1 MIFIKNKYT
10 RIYYSIVDNA
20 QQQTRKKL
28 KRDHPDY
35 IYYDKHH
42 IIPKSLGGNNE
53 KLNLVLLTGQE
64 HFICH
69 WLLTKMTANNHKH
82 KMIYALSMMRCN
94 NRLQGR
100 YSTGITSRVYASLK
114 GKRIVSEETRAKM
127 LISNKG
133 RNIGRIMSDEEKIN
147 RGNSRRGATH
157 SEETKAKIGA
167 VHKGKVMS
175 EETKA
180 KLRIARAKQVTTDET
195 RAKMSAA
202 HKGRVSNKK
211 VTLASAETKAKM
223 SESHKRRW
231 KILKG
236 I

>member
-1 MIFIKNKYT
+1 MIFIENKYT
-10 RIYYSIVDNA
+10 RIYYSIVSNA

-28 KRDHPDY
+28 KRDHPDH
-35 IYYDKHH
+35 IYYDRHH
-42 IIPKSLGGNNE
+42 IIPKCLGGNNE

-69 WLLTKMTANNHKH
+69 WLLTKMTTNNHKH

-127 LISNKG
+127 VIANAGK
-133 RNIGRIMSDEEKIN
+133 NIGRKMSKEECIT
-147 RGNSRRGATH
+147 RGNIRRGAKH
-157 SEETKAKIGA
+157 SDETKEKIGA
-167 VHKGKVMS
+167 VHKGKVVT
-175 EETKA
+175 EETKE
-180 KLRIARAKQVTTDET
+180 KIRIARVKQVTTDET
-195 RAKMSAA
+195 R
-202 HKGRVSNKK
+202 
-211 VTLASAETKAKM
+211 AKM